1 MSIFMG
7 NFILVFIHIL
17 SYTCSSPPSWKS
29 HKMHRPPQLPPF
41 HSVFDLLLS
50 NSITPIIFPLAK
62 WTFHSLDNVVLV
74 TGSAGA
80 PKYRNVACVVWER
93 EGRGLYLKDKG
104 AFNLRVYCLTSNL

>member
-7 NFILVFIHIL
+7 NLVSVFIHIL
-17 SYTCSSPPSWKS
+17 SYTCSKS

-41 HSVFDLLLS
+41 HLVFDLLLS

-62 WTFHSLDNVVLV
+62 WTFHSLDNAVLL

-93 EGRGLYLKDKG
+93 EGRAETMTLSQ
-104 AFNLRVYCLTSNL
+104 R